1 MFFHRKISFVKSG
14 LLNDMT
20 DIHSHILPGLDDGI
34 STYDEAVKSLRWLKS
49 KGISRMYLTP
59 HIMME
64 FPNNSRE
71 YVLEHFDLFKI
82 KLENDGIEDIPELK
96 PGAEYMLESAFE
108 NHKNDELLTYANRHV
123 LVETSY
129 MTPPIGFMS
138 ILGELMEDGYSPVL
152 AHPERY
158 NYMDMGD
165 YKHLKMEGVLFQL
178 NYLSM
183 TSAYGRHAKE
193 KALQLLNDGYYNYA
207 GTDFHH
213 LSRHEDDYLMK
224 SLTKKQITNL
234 QHLIDNNKELW

>member
-1 MFFHRKISFVKSG
+1 MFFSFKKSYINSG
-14 LLNDMT
+14 LFSGMV
-20 DIHSHILPGLDDGI
+20 DIHSHILPGIDDGV
-34 STYDEAVKSLRWLKS
+34 STYSEAVRSLQWLQRN
-49 KGISRMYLTP
+49 GVCRMYLTP
-59 HIMME
+59 HVMME
-64 FPNNSRE
+64 IPKNTRR
-71 YVLEHFDLFKI
+71 YVLEQFEIFK
-82 KLENDGIEDIPELK
+82 KRLEDDGVVDIPELK

-108 NHKNDELLTYANRHV
+108 NHKNDKLLTYANRHV

-183 TSAYGRHAKE
+183 TGAYGRHAKE
-193 KALQLLNDGYYNYA
+193 KALQLLNGGYYNYA

-224 SLTKKQITNL
+224 SLTKKQIKAL